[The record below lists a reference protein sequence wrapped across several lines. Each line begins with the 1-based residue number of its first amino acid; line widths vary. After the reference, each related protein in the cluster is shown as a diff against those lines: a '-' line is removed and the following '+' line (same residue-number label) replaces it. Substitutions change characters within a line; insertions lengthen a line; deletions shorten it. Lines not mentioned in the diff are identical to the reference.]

1 MLDLEKHRLI
11 MVQILKDIYT
21 EFTLGNSLGFK
32 GGTATYLLYDL
43 PRFSVDLDFDLLPGA
58 KEQEVF
64 FKLEQI
70 LKSYGKVM
78 DQQQKR
84 ATLFFLLSYEKEQR
98 NIKVEISKRVFPN
111 RYEHR
116 IFLGIPL
123 RVMAKE
129 DMFAHKLVA
138 LLERKEM
145 AHRDLFDLWFFA
157 KNKWDI
163 HKELVELRTRLSF
176 KQYVGKCIE
185 KIGKMNERYILHGLG
200 ELLDPK
206 IKAWAKAN
214 LKKELLFYFQARF
227 LL

>member
-11 MVQILKDIYT
+11 MVQILKDIFS
-21 EFTLGNSLGFK
+21 EFTLENSLGFK
-32 GGTATYLLYDL
+32 GGTAAYLLYDL
-43 PRFSVDLDFDLLPGA
+43 PRFSVGLDFDLLPGA

-70 LKSYGKVM
+70 LTSYGQVM
-78 DQQQKR
+78 DRQQKR
-84 ATLFFLLSYEKEQR
+84 ATLFFLLSYQQEQR
-98 NIKVEISKRVFPN
+98 NIKVEISRRVFPN

-116 IFLGIPL
+116 VFLGIPL

-138 LLERKEM
+138 LLERKET

-157 KNKWDI
+157 KNQWEL
-163 HKELVELRTRLSF
+163 HKELVELRTRLTF

-185 KIGKMNERYILHGLG
+185 KIGKMDERYILHGLG